1 MKTLHLVII
10 IFLTSWFL
18 VGINSVYAP
27 CANDESSCGD
37 IRPLPTPL
45 NQLKQGMQAKDVLCH
60 DEFTL
65 VIKSEN
71 GSPACIHP
79 SSMARMV
86 RQGWWSWDEKVG
98 NTIVNTPD
106 KKPFDTKD
114 CTIPETVSSVVG
126 TKGFVKDDLPANGI
140 TYPEENM
147 SSLVG
152 QVIQFSIK
160 PNSEGYIT
168 FTYDFNPYPGSNCII
183 TAKDAMIYINMA
195 RSNTSISNTTISDGL
210 SSNFFIVPDI
220 FEVDKTKIRTD
231 VSPLGDSGD
240 MQAKLASTEDI
251 NDHVV
256 KTTFEII
263 SSPTSQIGKSYFVSF
278 WWHSGVI
285 VTIGNDLYN
294 GTAFSGPR
302 FG

>member
-1 MKTLHLVII
+1 MKTLSLVMV
-10 IFLTSWFL
+10 IFSTSWFL

-45 NQLKQGMQAKDVLCH
+45 NQHKQGMQATDVLCH
-60 DEFTL
+60 DGFAL

-71 GSPACIHP
+71 GSPACVHP

-86 RQGWWSWDEKVG
+86 RQGWWTWDEKVG

-114 CTIPETVSSVVG
+114 CTIPETTSSIVG

-140 TYPEENM
+140 TYPGENM
-147 SSLVG
+147 TGLVG
-152 QVIQFSIK
+152 QIIQFSIK

-168 FTYDFNPYPGSNCII
+168 FTYDFNPYPGSNCKV
-183 TAKDAMIYINMA
+183 TTKDAMTYINMA
-195 RSNTSISNTTISDGL
+195 RSNTSISNTTQSNTLI
-210 SSNFFIVPDI
+210 SNFPISPDI
-220 FEVDKTKIRTD
+220 FEVDKTRILTD
-231 VSPLGDSGD
+231 GPLVGDSGD
-240 MQAKLASTEDI
+240 IQVKLINAEDL

-256 KTTFEII
+256 KVTYQIT
-263 SSPTSQIGKSYFVSF
+263 SKPTSQIGKSYLLNF
-278 WWHSGVI
+278 WWHSAVGMMV
-285 VTIGNDLYN
+285 GDDLYN